1 MSSPNTYAHLEE
13 DKQLRAVYALLH
25 KDQFNEAFALLKQ
38 MTSDHIGGTSSHD
51 QKTDQQIAIHIA
63 SAWTVL
69 LGSCPVKCFKP
80 MLRACVC
87 QVQAAIHTMTD
98 PRRQAVC
105 QRAFW
110 FEIRIDARIFV
121 PNPDIRNDEKE
132 QWRLLVVTTCLT
144 VARGLA
150 ACLRR
155 FVDRDFHTY
164 SVTIQKKCVWKM
176 SQQLALI
183 QRMFVVGQYRFDC
196 PHNPLQQP
204 RQQIC
209 RVCEEDYAK
218 ACDFVRRYDRGQ
230 PGKREPIEQSAQ
242 PE

>member
-1 MSSPNTYAHLEE
+1 MSSPKTYEHLEE
-13 DKQLRAVYALLH
+13 DKKLRAVYALLR
-25 KDQFNEAFALLKQ
+25 KGQFNEAFALLQQ

-69 LGSCPVKCFKP
+69 LGSCPVKCFQR

-87 QVQAAIHTMTD
+87 QVQAAICTMTD
-98 PRRQAVC
+98 PRRKAVC

-110 FEIRIDARIFV
+110 FEMMIDV
-121 PNPDIRNDEKE
+121 IRNDEKE
-132 QWRLLVVTTCLT
+132 QRRLLVVTTTCLT

-155 FVDRDFHTY
+155 FVDTDFHTY
-164 SVTIQKKCVWKM
+164 SVSIQNKCVWKM

-183 QRMFVVGQYRFDC
+183 QRMFVVGQYRFAC
-196 PHNPLQQP
+196 PHNSLQER
-204 RQQIC
+204 RQKIC

-218 ACDFVRRYDRGQ
+218 ACDFVRRDR
-230 PGKREPIEQSAQ
+230 PRKRRKREPIEQPA
-242 PE
+242 